1 MSLPDRYHVFR
12 DDQLVMEVRDEP
24 GLQVS
29 VSAPPPAEGEPM
41 PPVHEF
47 ASAAYYEPLLEWELA
62 ELLRSCSSLEEFLGK
77 LRDEGY
83 RVELAPW
90 PE

>member
-1 MSLPDRYHVFR
+1 MSLPDRYGVYR
-12 DDQLVMEVRDEP
+12 DDQLVMEVRDEA

-41 PPVHEF
+41 PPVHAF
-47 ASAAYYEPLLEWELA
+47 AAAAYFEPALEGELA
-62 ELLRSCSSLEEFLGK
+62 MLLRSCSSLPEFLAK
-77 LRDEGY
+77 LRAEGY
-83 RVELAPW
+83 RVELIPW